1 MFEQVPEEAEG
12 KMMAL
17 VNFLRVAC
25 TTTDADGSAAGV
37 ESALVNQDQSD
48 QVFEW
53 CRGLHNQYYRPVQGA
68 VAQGPRGREVAAV
81 TASPPAGVN
90 HLAEYAAMVAAAID
104 SSHVNAGEAG
114 KKSKFS
120 LSFVEEYAEIT
131 GIEDPDKI
139 KRRLE
144 NT

>member
-1 MFEQVPEEAEG
+1 MG
-12 KMMAL
+12 
-17 VNFLRVAC
+17 
-25 TTTDADGSAAGV
+25 AG
-37 ESALVNQDQSD
+37 QH
-48 QVFEW
+48 QVFDW
-53 CRGLHNQYYRPVQGA
+53 CRGLQNQYYRPVQGA
-68 VAQGPRGREVAAV
+68 VAQVPRGREVAAV

-90 HLAEYAAMVAAAID
+90 HLAEYAAMVAEAID

>member
-1 MFEQVPEEAEG
+1 M
-12 KMMAL
+12 
-17 VNFLRVAC
+17 
-25 TTTDADGSAAGV
+25 
-37 ESALVNQDQSD
+37 
-48 QVFEW
+48 
-53 CRGLHNQYYRPVQGA
+53 
-68 VAQGPRGREVAAV
+68 PRGREVAAV
-81 TASPPAGVN
+81 TASPPSGVN

-139 KRRLE
+139 KRRLK